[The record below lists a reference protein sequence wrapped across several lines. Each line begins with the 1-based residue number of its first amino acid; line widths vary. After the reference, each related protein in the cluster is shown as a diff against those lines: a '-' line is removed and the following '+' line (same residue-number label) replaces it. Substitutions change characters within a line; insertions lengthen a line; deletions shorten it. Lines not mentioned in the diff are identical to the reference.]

1 MGIGALSSDGRL
13 APSAGSGHNV
23 DMKFTTPLMR
33 GTLQRRYK
41 RFLCDVTLD
50 DGTELTAT
58 CPNTGSMMGLKEPGI
73 GVWLSTSDNPKRKYA
88 QTWELVE
95 LEGSP
100 DPVMVG
106 INTNHPN
113 KLVVEAIEAGT
124 IKELQGYATLKKE
137 QKYGKNSRIDILL
150 EEPGPD
156 AADARSRC
164 YVEVKNVHLLR
175 TPGLVE
181 FPDSVTERGTKH
193 LGELADMVD
202 EGHRAVMVYL
212 IQRNDG
218 DELAI
223 ARDID
228 PNYGA
233 ALDSARSRGVEA
245 LAYACEITP
254 EQIVVVR
261 KLPIVT

>member
-1 MGIGALSSDGRL
+1 MHDCKRGLPGTRG
-13 APSAGSGHNV
+13 PGTKPP
-23 DMKFTTPLMR
+23 MKFSPPLFR
-33 GTLQRRYK
+33 ATLERRYK
-41 RFLCDVTLD
+41 RFLCDVTLE
-50 DGTELTAT
+50 DGATLTAT

-73 GVWLSTSDNPKRKYA
+73 GVWLSTSDNPKRKYPN
-88 QTWELVE
+88 TWELVE
-95 LEGSP
+95 LAAETP
-100 DPVMVG
+100 ADAPIMVG

-113 KLVVEAIEAGT
+113 KLVAEAIEDGT
-124 IKELQGYATLKKE
+124 IAELIGYDVMKKE

-150 EEPGPD
+150 SEPGS
-156 AADARSRC
+156 AATDQRNLC

-212 IQRNDG
+212 VQRNDG
-218 DELAI
+218 DALRI

-228 PNYGA
+228 PAYGA
-233 ALDSARSRGVEA
+233 ALDAARARGVEA
-245 LAYACEITP
+245 LAYACEITS
-254 EQIVVVR
+254 EDIRVVR
-261 KLPIVT
+261 RLPLED